1 MRGSRAGQASGR
13 PARPPRRLRPL
24 AVDLAAVGAG
34 GALGST
40 ARYLVELAVPTVPG
54 FPWPTFTVNIVGSF
68 VLGLLMVYLL
78 DVWPPRREL
87 RLLLTTGIIG
97 GFTTFSSFATEVA
110 LQLRA
115 GGIALA
121 DAYALSSLV
130 AGVAA
135 VWAGVMTARLVTRQR
150 VASDDYPD
158 DRSAGDLAPDSAT
171 GPREAG
177 RDGHNS
183 TGHNSTG
190 HNSAGRGGASLS
202 REATS
207 G

>member
-1 MRGSRAGQASGR
+1 MRGSRAGQAPGR
-13 PARPPRRLRPL
+13 PARPPHRLRPPV
-24 AVDLAAVGAG
+24 VDLAAVGAG

-54 FPWPTFTVNIVGSF
+54 FPWPTFTVNVVGSF

-87 RLLLTTGIIG
+87 RLFLTTGIIG

-110 LQLRA
+110 LQLHA

-135 VWAGVMTARLVTRQR
+135 VWAGVMTARFATRQR
-150 VASDDYPD
+150 AASAGDDYPD
-158 DRSAGDLAPDSAT
+158 DRSAGDLAADSAT
-171 GPREAG
+171 GLSQEA
-177 RDGHNS
+177 
-183 TGHNSTG
+183 
-190 HNSAGRGGASLS
+190 AS
-202 REATS
+202 

>member
-87 RLLLTTGIIG
+87 RLFLTTGIIG

-150 VASDDYPD
+150 AAGAGAGYPD
-158 DRSAGDLAPDSAT
+158 DRSAGDLAAESAT
-171 GPREAG
+171 GPRAAG
-177 RDGHNS
+177 RDGRNG
-183 TGHNSTG
+183 T
-190 HNSAGRGGASLS
+190 GRGGASLS
-202 REATS
+202 QEATS
-207 G
+207 